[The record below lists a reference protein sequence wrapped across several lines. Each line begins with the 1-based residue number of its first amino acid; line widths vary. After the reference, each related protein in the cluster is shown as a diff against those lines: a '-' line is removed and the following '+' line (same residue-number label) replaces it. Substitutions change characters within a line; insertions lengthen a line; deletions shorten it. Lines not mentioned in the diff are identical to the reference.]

1 MKRRHIF
8 IITVLLAVACAC
20 SQRQAGLRE
29 YHEAL
34 SLIEQGDAPS
44 ALKKLEQAAE
54 LATTDSLLALA
65 HSQMGTLYFSQRLL
79 DRSLS
84 SYRTAYNIDLRAA
97 DTLGLIYDLRDIG
110 NVLRARTETEDSCLA
125 YFKQAR
131 QLAIASGNV
140 AMQRDV
146 ESQMAAYHLYHNH
159 LTEARSLLFPALRHV
174 DDSNRSALFFMMADL
189 YTRAGQPDSAVPYY
203 EQLLTCGTVFT
214 QQAAHRALAERALQ
228 QGNNALALS
237 HLQKYEQLTD
247 SVHKANDA
255 EALRK
260 TAALYDYTQHER
272 QSASLRQRLTMT
284 IALVVI
290 LLLSVVALFF
300 FFSRRRMHY
309 QLKVERLEQL
319 LEKYRQQGDKEGVST
334 APFLS
339 GTPIRQHIER
349 LLSDY
354 AQQPMNDADWHQLEE
369 SVLQEDATFMSRLQE
384 FCRLT
389 PQERKV
395 CLLLKL
401 DISTAGIA
409 QLTAHTKQSVS
420 NTRSRLY
427 EKAFGRKGKPAQW
440 DEFILSL

>member
-1 MKRRHIF
+1 MKRLHPLIVM
-8 IITVLLAVACAC
+8 VLLAVVCAC

-84 SYRTAYNIDLRAA
+84 SYRQAYDIDLRAA

-110 NVLRARTETEDSCLA
+110 NVLRSREETEDSCIA
-125 YFKQAR
+125 YFERAQ

-146 ESQMAAYHLYHNH
+146 ESQMAAYHLYHNQ
-159 LTEARSLLFPALRHV
+159 LAEARRLLFPALQHI

-203 EQLLTCGTVFT
+203 KQLLTCGTVFT
-214 QQAAHRALAERALQ
+214 RQAAHRALAERALQ
-228 QGNNALALS
+228 QGDNTLALS
-237 HLQKYEQLTD
+237 HLQQYEQLTD
-247 SVHKANDA
+247 SVHKTNDA
-255 EALRK
+255 ESLRK

-272 QSASLRQRLTMT
+272 QSASLRQRLIVA
-284 IALVVI
+284 IALVAI

-309 QLKVERLEQL
+309 QLKVERLERL
-319 LEKYRQQGDKEGVST
+319 LADYRQQDDREGAAT
-334 APFLS
+334 RPFLS
-339 GTPIRQHIER
+339 NAPIRQHIER
-349 LLSDY
+349 LLSDH
-354 AQQPMNDADWHQLEE
+354 AQQPMNDADWHQLED
-369 SVLQEDATFMSRLQE
+369 SILQEDATFVSRLQE

-389 PQERKV
+389 PQERRV

-401 DISTAGIA
+401 GISPAGIA
-409 QLTAHTKQSVS
+409 QLTAHTKQSVT

-427 EKAFGRKGKPAQW
+427 EKAFGRKGKPSQW

>member
-1 MKRRHIF
+1 M
-8 IITVLLAVACAC
+8 VLLAVVCAC

-34 SLIEQGDAPS
+34 SLIEQSDAPS

-65 HSQMGTLYFSQRLL
+65 YSQMGTLYFSQRLL

-84 SYRTAYNIDLRAA
+84 SYRQAYDIDLRTA

-110 NVLRARTETEDSCLA
+110 NVLRSREETEDSCIA
-125 YFKQAR
+125 YFERAR

-146 ESQMAAYHLYHNH
+146 ESQMAAYHLYHNQ
-159 LTEARSLLFPALRHV
+159 LAEARRLLFPALQHL
-174 DDSNRSALFFMMADL
+174 DENNRSALFFMMADL

-214 QQAAHRALAERALQ
+214 RQAAHRALAERALQ
-228 QGNNALALS
+228 QGDNALALS
-237 HLQKYEQLTD
+237 HLQQYEQLTD

-255 EALRK
+255 ESLRE
-260 TAALYDYTQHER
+260 TAALYDYTQHEH
-272 QSASLRQRLTMT
+272 QSASLRQRLIVA
-284 IALVVI
+284 IALVAI

-309 QLKVERLEQL
+309 QLKVERLERL
-319 LEKYRQQGDKEGVST
+319 LADYRQQDDREGAAT
-334 APFLS
+334 RPFLS
-339 GTPIRQHIER
+339 DAPIRQHIER
-349 LLSDY
+349 LLSDH
-354 AQQPMNDADWHQLEE
+354 AQQPMNDADWHQLED
-369 SVLQEDATFMSRLQE
+369 SILQEDATFVSRLQE

-389 PQERKV
+389 PQERRV

-401 DISTAGIA
+401 GISPAGIA
-409 QLTAHTKQSVS
+409 QLTAHTKQSVT

-427 EKAFGRKGKPAQW
+427 EKAFGRKGKPSQW